1 MATHASAEKRHR
13 QSLKRRA
20 RNRFAKSTFRTAVK
34 DAITLAQ
41 SGDAKAAK
49 EATRTAIRLLD
60 KAAVHGVLHKKTAQR
75 QISRLDIRIAQLTAG
90 K

>member
-20 RNRFAKSTFRTAVK
+20 RNRFAKSTLRTAVK
-34 DAITLAQ
+34 EALALAQ
-41 SGDAKAAK
+41 SGDAKGAK
-49 EATRTAIRLLD
+49 EATRAAVRLLD

-75 QISRLDIRIAQLTAG
+75 QISRLDVRIAQLTAG